1 MESHK
6 KVHLMNKTRLLQI
19 FGFPA
24 LFTFDIA
31 IGRMRHRYLYIKYSF
46 LIDSFH

>member
-6 KVHLMNKTRLLQI
+6 KVHLMNKTQLLQI

-31 IGRMRHRYLYIKYSF
+31 IECAIGTYTLNTAF
-46 LIDSFH
+46 